1 MRCTKMFSLIALTS
15 AFAGTVA
22 LVAMTGTATA
32 APAIPDLCVATGV
45 QFGSSHPGGGC
56 VYSDTDAPLLN
67 LKVCWDGSTARI
79 KGVLGCPEKQATY
92 FVAYG
97 DVVSPLSG
105 EVIGYAPLPDACEVV
120 VCEPSVVGSPLL
132 EDGVACCNPN
142 TGECTAPDANGNC
155 TVGDITWCKE
165 LETNGNGT
173 VTCHE

>member
-1 MRCTKMFSLIALTS
+1 
-15 AFAGTVA
+15 
-22 LVAMTGTATA
+22 
-32 APAIPDLCVATGV
+32 
-45 QFGSSHPGGGC
+45 
-56 VYSDTDAPLLN
+56 
-67 LKVCWDGSTARI
+67 
-79 KGVLGCPEKQATY
+79 
-92 FVAYG
+92 
-97 DVVSPLSG
+97 
-105 EVIGYAPLPDACEVV
+105 VV